1 MSAPIWTRFTENYFR
16 YPVDYSLMD
25 QFNLTANVVRQV
37 EALCREDAYNIVAY
51 KHLGDVF
58 YFLGAKEALEKTFG
72 GKVHY
77 ILLPQ
82 HEFLAKLWNITDY
95 STFPLDKLV
104 KKNKAFVRAFF
115 DKQDPDPFILDSD
128 LENLYLLQTFGNIP
142 QRTKPFVLENL
153 VNKFSDYPYYWCF
166 RWAQSAGVEEEFRF
180 RLPRGEVPLSSRTKE
195 VVEKLGGLDRI
206 ILLAPEAATATE
218 LPPEWWAVLAQSLRS
233 KGYQLLVNSKRIRI
247 PGCQSA
253 FDLGLSLEE
262 VVAVGLRCRAVFS
275 LRSGLADVL
284 VPAGERLFVFN
295 PAMLRREKGVS
306 TIPLR
311 SRRVCMSCRSISGTS
326 PIVDLKTSRSAN
338 CFDRM

>member
-104 KKNKAFVRAFF
+104 KK
-115 DKQDPDPFILDSD
+115 KQGF
-128 LENLYLLQTFGNIP
+128 
-142 QRTKPFVLENL
+142 
-153 VNKFSDYPYYWCF
+153 
-166 RWAQSAGVEEEFRF
+166 
-180 RLPRGEVPLSSRTKE
+180 
-195 VVEKLGGLDRI
+195 
-206 ILLAPEAATATE
+206 
-218 LPPEWWAVLAQSLRS
+218 
-233 KGYQLLVNSKRIRI
+233 
-247 PGCQSA
+247 CQSI
-253 FDLGLSLEE
+253 L
-262 VVAVGLRCRAVFS
+262 
-275 LRSGLADVL
+275 
-284 VPAGERLFVFN
+284 
-295 PAMLRREKGVS
+295 
-306 TIPLR
+306 
-311 SRRVCMSCRSISGTS
+311 
-326 PIVDLKTSRSAN
+326 
-338 CFDRM
+338 

>member
-104 KKNKAFVRAFF
+104 KKTRLLSEHSLTNRILILSYWIQILKI
-115 DKQDPDPFILDSD
+115 FIFCKH
-128 LENLYLLQTFGNIP
+128 LETFRKEQN
-142 QRTKPFVLENL
+142 
-153 VNKFSDYPYYWCF
+153 
-166 RWAQSAGVEEEFRF
+166 
-180 RLPRGEVPLSSRTKE
+180 RLSWK
-195 VVEKLGGLDRI
+195 I
-206 ILLAPEAATATE
+206 
-218 LPPEWWAVLAQSLRS
+218 W
-233 KGYQLLVNSKRIRI
+233 
-247 PGCQSA
+247 
-253 FDLGLSLEE
+253 
-262 VVAVGLRCRAVFS
+262 
-275 LRSGLADVL
+275 
-284 VPAGERLFVFN
+284 
-295 PAMLRREKGVS
+295 
-306 TIPLR
+306 
-311 SRRVCMSCRSISGTS
+311 
-326 PIVDLKTSRSAN
+326 
-338 CFDRM
+338 